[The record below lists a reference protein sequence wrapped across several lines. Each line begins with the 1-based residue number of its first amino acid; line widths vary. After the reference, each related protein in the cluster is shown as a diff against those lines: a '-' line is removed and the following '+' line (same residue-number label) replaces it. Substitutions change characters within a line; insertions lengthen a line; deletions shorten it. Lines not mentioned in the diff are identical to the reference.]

1 MSDGKKPSV
10 EAMKV
15 AEAHLVFEESSP
27 ELDEGTQI
35 RLAKLLDDF
44 RWPLL
49 EALKL
54 AHKLPR
60 PWMDGG
66 ISYPEW
72 ESAFDT
78 IETAIAKAERT
89 VEQESQR

>member
-1 MSDGKKPSV
+1 MSEGKKPSV

-15 AEAHLVFEESSP
+15 AEVHLVFEESSP

-54 AHKLPR
+54 AYKLPR

-78 IETAIAKAERT
+78 IEAAIAKAERT
-89 VEQESQR
+89 AEQESQR